1 MPPREYALNAIG
13 RHIPLVRARLWFY
26 GLFGVGF
33 EEPATTSLLMACWIH
48 APREISIGARSS
60 IGPHCFLDG
69 RGGITIGRDVNV
81 SGYARLVTGTHD
93 AYSTTFAGRLAPVVL
108 HDRVWVATGATVLA
122 GVTMGE
128 GSVAAAG
135 AVVVRDVAPFTIVAG
150 VPARPVAERPAN
162 LTYRLSFREDW
173 R

>member
-26 GLFGVGF
+26 GLFGVRF
-33 EEPATTSLLMACWIH
+33 EDPATTSLMMACWIH
-48 APREISIGARSS
+48 APREIFIGARSS

-93 AYSTTFAGRLAPVVL
+93 PHSPTFAGRLAPVVL
-108 HDRVWVATGATVLA
+108 RDRVWIATGATVLA
-122 GVTMGE
+122 GVTMEE

-135 AVVVRDVAPFTIVAG
+135 AVVVKDVAPFTIVAG
-150 VPARPVAERPAN
+150 VPARPVAERPAD
-162 LTYRLSFREDW
+162 LSYQLSFREDW